1 MASVLWAESKGAD
14 EMAYRC
20 DICGKSKL
28 YGHNVSFSQRKTNRV
43 WKPNLQT
50 KPLVVGTNRV
60 KLKVCT
66 QCLRRLKA
74 EEANAVSEEKPKAAA
89 KS

>member
-1 MASVLWAESKGAD
+1 
-14 EMAYRC
+14 MAYRC
-20 DICGKSKL
+20 DICAKTKL

-50 KPLVVGTNRV
+50 KRLSIDGSKV

-74 EEANAVSEEKPKAAA
+74 EQANTVTEDKPKIKTQA
-89 KS
+89 

>member
-1 MASVLWAESKGAD
+1 
-14 EMAYRC
+14 MAYRC

-50 KPLVVGTNRV
+50 KRLVVDGAKL

-74 EEANAVSEEKPKAAA
+74 EQANLTSENKQKVETKA
-89 KS
+89 